1 MRWLI
6 LTACAGLCAGGLVVA
21 QESPGLPAQG
31 AQPPG
36 RTPEE
41 VFPQSDHDLLRGP
54 GVELLEGLTLV
65 RRDAEGRLVRPDATV
80 EEAAVDLLRGMLDEE
95 ARRRVDEVLA
105 TRSGEWDAF
114 FRENVK
120 EIIQLQSD
128 LAAGPQGRAS
138 AMETL
143 RELSKEAPSL
153 EDHRVFRDELA
164 GALPE
169 EARAK
174 FEEITREYRE
184 ALLEEVRGEAEKR
197 GVSLRRAVQEEMVR
211 AFGGEVRRA
220 YERETTLGKERLE
233 ETIAAL
239 NLTPEQEPRVRN
251 AIQTFGQKQRL
262 GTASAADRRELF
274 RTLAGVL
281 NEEQLRT
288 LLSFVRGRK
297 G

>member
-1 MRWLI
+1 MRRL
-6 LTACAGLCAGGLVVA
+6 AMAVCVGLGVSGAAMAQGGGA
-21 QESPGLPAQG
+21 PG

-41 VFPQSDHDLLRGP
+41 VFPQDDHDLLRGP
-54 GVELLEGLTLV
+54 GVELLGAMTLV
-65 RRDAEGRLVRPDATV
+65 RRDSEGRLVRPEATV
-80 EEAAVDLLRGMLDEE
+80 EEAAIDLLRGTLDEGT
-95 ARRRVDEVLA
+95 RRRVDEALA
-105 TRSGEWDAF
+105 ARSGEWDAF

-138 AMETL
+138 ALETIRAL
-143 RELSKEAPSL
+143 AKEAPSL

-164 GALPE
+164 GLLPG
-169 EARAK
+169 EARAR

-184 ALLEEVRGEAEKR
+184 ALLAEVRVEAEQR
-197 GVSLRRAVQEEMVR
+197 GVPLRRAVQEEMVR
-211 AFGGEVRRA
+211 AFGGEIRRA

-233 ETIAAL
+233 ETIASL
-239 NLTPEQEPRVRN
+239 NLTPEQEPKVRN

-262 GTASAADRRELF
+262 GTATASDRRELF
-274 RTLAGVL
+274 RALGAAL
-281 NEEQLRT
+281 DAEQLRT
-288 LLSFVRGRK
+288 LLRLTRGR